1 MVQDDL
7 EVLHERLEVELP
19 AAVRLRQQLHARPD
33 RSGEERRT
41 RDLVLSALPGGD
53 HARPVADTGAVVR
66 VGGPGAAVAVRAELD
81 ALPVTEAT
89 GLPWASQH
97 PGLMHACG
105 HDVHLAALVA
115 LARAVDGAGGPVPLL
130 AVLQP
135 REETYPS
142 GARDVC
148 QSGVLE
154 TEGACAA
161 VAAHVQPLLPGGTV
175 SCTPGAV
182 NASSDEFVV
191 TVSSTGGHA
200 AYPHLTGDP
209 VVALAH
215 VVVALQTLISRG
227 LDPMVPGVL
236 SVTTLQAGT
245 TTNVIPDVATA
256 RGTFRTMQ
264 EQARR
269 GLLSRLATVVT
280 LVAESHGCTAKV
292 EVVEGEPVLV
302 NDARIAR
309 DAAELLPR
317 LGLRADDTLRSAGS
331 DDFSYFS
338 ARLPSMMM
346 FVGTYDG
353 GRLHT
358 AGFAPGDEQVGLV
371 ARALLAG
378 YLAAAGRRT
387 P

>member
-1 MVQDDL
+1 MVPDDL
-7 EVLHERLEVELP
+7 QVLRERLEAELP
-19 AAVRLRQQLHARPD
+19 GAVRLRQLLHARPD
-33 RSGEERRT
+33 RSGEEQRT

-53 HARPVADTGAVVR
+53 SAHPVAGTGAVVR
-66 VGGPGAAVAVRAELD
+66 IGGPGAAVAIRAELD

-97 PGLMHACG
+97 PGVMHACG

-115 LARAVDGAGGPVPLL
+115 LARAVDGAAPAPLL

-148 QSGVLE
+148 ESGILE
-154 TEGACAA
+154 TERACAA

-182 NASSDEFVV
+182 NASSDEFAV
-191 TVSSTGGHA
+191 TVSGTGGHA

-215 VVVALQTLISRG
+215 VVVALQSLISRA

-236 SVTTLQAGT
+236 SVTMLQAGT

-256 RGTFRTMQ
+256 RGTFRTLQ
-264 EQARR
+264 EEARR
-269 GLLSRLATVVT
+269 ALLSRLDTVVA

-292 EVVEGEPVLV
+292 EVVEGEPVLL
-302 NDARIAR
+302 NDVGIAR

-338 ARLPSMMM
+338 ARLPSLMM
-346 FVGTYDG
+346 FVGTPDG